1 LTISSF
7 SLVVPNQF
15 VIELNI
21 SICYLFTAEQFIDF
35 QCLQQDGS
43 DEVDDKKQEKE
54 NLSPE
59 STGNEQ
65 STEESDGDIDLTF
78 DSAKHKL
85 EDVSS
90 KGIHLFAVSS
100 VLSSHS
106 VPM

>member
-1 LTISSF
+1 MFSSMTNWF
-7 SLVVPNQF
+7 GTTTEKEEIVNEEGNKNKEES
-15 VIELNI
+15 
-21 SICYLFTAEQFIDF
+21 
-35 QCLQQDGS
+35 G
-43 DEVDDKKQEKE
+43 VDDKKQEKE

-90 KGIHLFAVSS
+90 KALNAAKEWGS
-100 VLSSHS
+100 
-106 VPM
+106 M